1 MQLIGVCGDGGSA
14 VATPDR
20 EKPKEEEEEE
30 VFGTTNT

>member
-20 EKPKEEEEEE
+20 EKPKEEEEYIYMRASES
-30 VFGTTNT
+30 